1 MTETTIDDELVLKL
15 NSEVTPSNFD
25 FVVSWHGLSIDPA
38 CLYKEVFGKSE
49 DGRLLVFNPVYDFGE
64 FALIPE
70 ADYINDGKEFLEWYA
85 RCVLGSDTGLGGITT
100 LDELNA
106 GFQEIYDIGDKASR
120 EL

>member
-1 MTETTIDDELVLKL
+1 MAETKIDDELVLKL
-15 NSEVTPSNFD
+15 NKKVKPSNFD

-38 CLYKEVFGKSE
+38 CLYKEVFGRSD
-49 DGRLLVFNPVYDFGE
+49 DGRLLVFTPVYDFGE
-64 FALIPE
+64 FALVTE
-70 ADYINDGKEFLEWYA
+70 EEYVRDGKEFLEWYA
-85 RCVLGSDTGLGGITT
+85 RCVLGSDTGLGNITT